1 MSGELIGYLAAF
13 CTTFS
18 FLPQVWRA
26 WQTRDTKAISLSM
39 YLVFVT
45 GIVLW
50 LVYGILIGNWPMMVA
65 NGLTLA
71 LAGSV
76 LVMKLRYG

>member
-1 MSGELIGYLAAF
+1 MDGDFIGYLAAC

-18 FLPQVWRA
+18 FLPQVFRA

-45 GIVLW
+45 GVALW
-50 LVYGILIGNWPMMVA
+50 LVYGVLIGNWPMMVA
-65 NGLTLA
+65 NGLTLT